1 MAHIAE
7 SVVLLG
13 PRRSLVGIHTHPAG
27 DSSGREDICVVIIN
41 AGIIH
46 RVGPNRLHVE
56 LARALS
62 AAGLSA
68 VRLDLSGIG
77 DSDSRAD
84 SLNPLDGALADI
96 REALDTLVESG
107 KVKRFILLGL
117 CSGANH
123 AAIRA
128 ADDERIIA
136 IGLVD
141 PFIPRTRRYYLNH
154 YFRRMTRVGSWK
166 NFFRGDHPA
175 WQWLEAQLLRR
186 RTDRTLEQGGPDPAE
201 VRRYLA
207 RIYDDVVRRG
217 VRIFAAFTGDLESQH
232 NYREQL
238 LDAFPD
244 VAFGTLLDLYYFGDV
259 DHTFSSS
266 NDRTALISLILK
278 WASKL

>member
-1 MAHIAE
+1 MARFAE

-13 PRRSLVGIHTHPAG
+13 PRRSLVGIYTPPTG
-27 DSSGREDICVVIIN
+27 DSSGHEDICVVILN

-62 AAGLSA
+62 VAGLPA

-77 DSDSRAD
+77 DSESRTD
-84 SLNPLDGALADI
+84 SLSPLDGALADV
-96 REALDTLVESG
+96 RETLDALVECR
-107 KVKRFILLGL
+107 KAKRFILLGL

-128 ADDERIIA
+128 ADDERIVA

-154 YFRRMTRVGSWK
+154 YFGRMIRVGSWK

-186 RTDRTLEQGGPDPAE
+186 STDRALEQGGPDPEE

-207 RIYDDVVRRG
+207 RIYEGVVKRG

-244 VAFGTLLDLYYFGDV
+244 VAFGTLLDLHYFGDV

-266 NDRTALISLILK
+266 HDRKMLISLILK